1 MAARL
6 RVLAIAAAT
15 GRIGMV
21 FLIGGELMDWRLS
34 RNASRSPALAASQTA
49 AWIEELRPDVCITE
63 RDAEDLNQGPTLA
76 AADSP
81 RSKVTSA
88 DAPLSDISVLRRQPH
103 DNKYEE
109 AENLAERFPELKAWV
124 PRKRRI
130 WESEPRQILL
140 FEALALALTVLDD
153 PDEGSSIS

>member
-15 GRIGMV
+15 GRLGMV

-34 RNASRSPALAASQTA
+34 RKASRSPALAAAQTT
-49 AWIEELRPDVCITE
+49 AWIEELRPDVCIAE
-63 RDAEDLNQGPTLA
+63 RVPKTSTKGRHSRQLIAAIQSVSAE
-76 AADSP
+76 
-81 RSKVTSA
+81 
-88 DAPLSDISVLRRQPH
+88 APLSDITVLRRQTH

-109 AENLAERFPELKAWV
+109 AENLAERFPELKACV

-140 FEALALALTVLDD
+140 FEALALALTVLDE
-153 PDEGSSIS
+153 PDAGSSIL